1 VAVPVRIGDTRL
13 LTIPFSANG
22 PLAALR
28 ALYGSE
34 KAEKRM
40 REITRDPALWA
51 KRWEVIQKDAQ
62 AAGYGGFELKGGPA
76 WAAKNVVIFA
86 AKDAVPIKPAAAM
99 NGEVEKAVR
108 LNGTPFFPLLL
119 SKALRVKAEHG
130 GGEVVGIDH
139 LSHDAG
145 SGMGHYAVH
154 VRDKDGNVTTKHW
167 LLHHSVV
174 QRAVQ
179 HRSNTGG
186 VRVKRVYQSAYRA
199 PQRAKNSPGGQIPA
213 AGAKNAAA
221 GASAPVAAKVAAA
234 PGARNGSAAGTA
246 PGKAPEGAK
255 PAQTPRTIP
264 QPAAGANPTAAQGQ
278 APQPLQTRFFGM
290 KRQGAQLHLQHSPV
304 GFAGKQLHE
313 SPLTKITH
321 QGDVAGSEDAIYHG
335 HAASGKVYAFRA
347 KKADMA
353 QWGNYMDEESRL
365 HHQEVAG
372 GAKQAGAK
380 PPVVRK
386 EPLIR

>member
-1 VAVPVRIGDTRL
+1 VEVERGVSREEAKALGERL
-13 LTIPFSANG
+13 GVDWGEI
-22 PLAALR
+22 PLAAFQAGLKVER
-28 ALYGSE
+28 EHRDVTGGDPLATAKIAL
-34 KAEKRM
+34 AH
-40 REITRDPALWA
+40 
-51 KRWEVIQKDAQ
+51 
-62 AAGYGGFELKGGPA
+62 LKERPDYYA
-76 WAAKNVVIFA
+76 RLKQ
-86 AKDAVPIKPAAAM
+86 
-99 NGEVEKAVR
+99 VEEGTPVAKAVR
-108 LNGTPFFPLLL
+108 LEGSPFFPLLL

-139 LSHDAG
+139 LSHDSG

-186 VRVKRVYQSAYRA
+186 VRVKRVYQTAYKA
-199 PQRAKNSPGGQIPA
+199 PVAAKNSPGGQTPA
-213 AGAKNAAA
+213 PGVKNAAA
-221 GASAPVAAKVAAA
+221 AANAPKAAKVAA
-234 PGARNGSAAGTA
+234 GAVAQSGAVPPAV
-246 PGKAPEGAK
+246 PVKAPEGANTA
-255 PAQTPRTIP
+255 PQTPPAVP
-264 QPAAGANPTAAQGQ
+264 QPAPSAKPAET
-278 APQPLQTRFFGM
+278 PQPIQTRFFGM
-290 KRQGAQLHLQHSPV
+290 RRQGAQLHLQHNPV

-313 SPLTKITH
+313 SPLTRISH

-335 HAASGKVYAFRA
+335 HAASGKVYAFRT

-353 QWGNYMDEESRL
+353 KWGNYMDEESRL
-365 HHQEVAG
+365 HHQEIAG
-372 GAKQAGAK
+372 GAKPAGAK